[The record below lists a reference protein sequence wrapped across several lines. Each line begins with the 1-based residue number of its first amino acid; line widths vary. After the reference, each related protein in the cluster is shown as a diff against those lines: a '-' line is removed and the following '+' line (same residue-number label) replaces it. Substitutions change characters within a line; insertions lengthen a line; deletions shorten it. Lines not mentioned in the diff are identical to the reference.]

1 MKKEDS
7 FQFKQFT
14 IQQDRCAMKVGTDGV
29 LLGAWADISRHSV
42 DTERK
47 FTILDI
53 GAGTGIISLMLAQR
67 AAEAGI
73 DFQIDAV
80 EIDQEAAQ
88 QATENINDSPWTRHI
103 SVLPLSLLEFDRQT
117 NKTYDLIVSN
127 PPFYNATLKPQD
139 YGRAVARHKDALPI
153 PEIAHFASKRLA
165 ENGRL
170 SIIYPTNYDSEV
182 MTAIVLNGLHPVRIS
197 DILTKVGKPCKRRMA
212 EFAAKRVPLLRDQLA
227 IRNADGK
234 YTDAYRALTSAFYL
248 HLTD

>member
-1 MKKEDS
+1 MKEGS

-29 LLGAWADISRHSV
+29 LLGAWANISHYAA
-42 DTERK
+42 DTK
-47 FTILDI
+47 CKYTILDI

-80 EIDQEAAQ
+80 EIDQDAAQ
-88 QATENINDSPWTRHI
+88 QATENSNDSPWAKHI
-103 SVLPLSLLEFDRQT
+103 SVFPLSLQEFEQQT
-117 NKTYDLIVSN
+117 DKTYHLIVSN

-139 YGRAVARHKDALPI
+139 NGRAVARHKDALPI
-153 PEIAHFASKRLA
+153 TDIAHFASKRLA

-182 MTAIVLNGLHPVRIS
+182 MTAIVLCGLHPVRIS

-212 EFAAKRVPLLRDQLA
+212 EFAAERVPLLREQLA

-234 YTDAYRALTSAFYL
+234 YTEEYRALTSAFYL